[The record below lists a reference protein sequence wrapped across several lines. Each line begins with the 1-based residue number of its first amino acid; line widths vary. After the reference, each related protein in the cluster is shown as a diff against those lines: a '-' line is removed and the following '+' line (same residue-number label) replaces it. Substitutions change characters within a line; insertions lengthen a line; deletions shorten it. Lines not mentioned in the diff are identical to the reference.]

1 MPSTPRILALDT
13 ATQAC
18 SLALFGHGGL
28 RRRHE
33 MLARAHNRHI
43 LHMLSDVLQGEV
55 LADSVDV
62 VACGVGPGSFTGLRV
77 AVSVAQGLAWSQR
90 LPVHPFCSLRAQI
103 YAAAEQDLLVEGD
116 YVLSTIDAQIGQLYG
131 LWGVWTGCAVAADG
145 SPFMCTPDQIPV
157 PDGSDKLVILGSG
170 VNYQQQFSA
179 SRLAEAA
186 QHGMI
191 TPDAGVMATLLAS
204 GAISLDLQAA
214 HLLTPQYVQRNIGWK
229 KLSEQG
235 RHD

>member
-1 MPSTPRILALDT
+1 M
-13 ATQAC
+13 
-18 SLALFGHGGL
+18 
-28 RRRHE
+28 
-33 MLARAHNRHI
+33 
-43 LHMLSDVLQGEV
+43 
-55 LADSVDV
+55 
-62 VACGVGPGSFTGLRV
+62 
-77 AVSVAQGLAWSQR
+77 
-90 LPVHPFCSLRAQI
+90 
-103 YAAAEQDLLVEGD
+103 
-116 YVLSTIDAQIGQLYG
+116 
-131 LWGVWTGCAVAADG
+131 
-145 SPFMCTPDQIPV
+145 